1 MENEANKPQS
11 IFAQWRMLPWPE
23 KLTINALCAA
33 GVVLL
38 LFGGIATALCL
49 LVVAAMGWTRAF
61 SENAAKGKPT
71 LGSKGRIAIGGV
83 MAVLAIITLPKG
95 AETAPREDK
104 APASTPAAPRPVSPE
119 QAKAME
125 RRNAV
130 KIAELIAG
138 AKTLDA
144 RDYEGRLN
152 FWQEITALAPANA
165 EYARN
170 KQELVQQIAELQP
183 AVEHPEQ
190 GAQLVK
196 FVGRKEGFGNVLVID
211 VTIRNDSLS
220 NLKDFQIVCESMG
233 PSGTVTDQNTRVLY
247 GVVEARKT
255 RTFRKLNM
263 GLVNQQSVN
272 ADCRVDQA
280 SIA

>member
-1 MENEANKPQS
+1 MTAPTHFKSPRRPERLALVAL
-11 IFAQWRMLPWPE
+11 FA
-23 KLTINALCAA
+23 ALLSLVVFG
-33 GVVLL
+33 GVVS
-38 LFGGIATALCL
+38 FLCL
-49 LVVAAMGWTRAF
+49 LVAAVMGWSRPF
-61 SENAAKGKPT
+61 IENAAKGKPT
-71 LGSKGRIAIGGV
+71 MGSKGRIFVGGV
-83 MAVLAIITLPKG
+83 MTALAFIMLPKG
-95 AETAPREDK
+95 AETAPREEK
-104 APASTPAAPRPVSPE
+104 APALTPAAPRPVSPKE
-119 QAKAME
+119 AEAME

-138 AKTLDA
+138 AKTLDE

-152 FWQEITALAPANA
+152 FWQEITALAPGNA
-165 EYARN
+165 EYAR
-170 KQELVQQIAELQP
+170 KKHELLQQIAALQP
-183 AVEHPEQ
+183 AIEHPEQ

-233 PSGTVTDQNTRVLY
+233 PSGTVTDQNTRILY

-263 GLVNQQSVN
+263 GFVNQQSVN

-280 SIA
+280 TIA

>member
-1 MENEANKPQS
+1 VTAPTHFKSPRRPERLALVAL
-11 IFAQWRMLPWPE
+11 FA
-23 KLTINALCAA
+23 ALLSLVVFG
-33 GVVLL
+33 GVVS
-38 LFGGIATALCL
+38 FLCL
-49 LVVAAMGWTRAF
+49 LVAAVMGWSRPF
-61 SENAAKGKPT
+61 IENAAKGKPT
-71 LGSKGRIAIGGV
+71 MGSKGRIFVGGV
-83 MAVLAIITLPKG
+83 MTALAFIMLPKG
-95 AETAPREDK
+95 AETAPREEK
-104 APASTPAAPRPVSPE
+104 APALTPAAPRPVSPKE
-119 QAKAME
+119 AEAME

-138 AKTLDA
+138 AKTLDE

-152 FWQEITALAPANA
+152 FWQEITALAPGNA
-165 EYARN
+165 EYAR
-170 KQELVQQIAELQP
+170 KKHELLQQIAALQP
-183 AVEHPEQ
+183 AIEHPEQ

-233 PSGTVTDQNTRVLY
+233 PSGTVTDQNTRILY

-263 GLVNQQSVN
+263 GFVNQQSVN

-280 SIA
+280 TIA

>member
-1 MENEANKPQS
+1 MTLITRFKS
-11 IFAQWRMLPWPE
+11 LPWSE
-23 KLTINALCAA
+23 RMAVIALFAA
-33 GVVLL
+33 VLSLVIFGGVVS
-38 LFGGIATALCL
+38 FLCL
-49 LVVAAMGWTRAF
+49 LVAAAMGWTRPF
-61 SENAAKGKPT
+61 IENAAKGKPT
-71 LGSKGRIAIGGV
+71 MGGRGRIIVGGV
-83 MAVLAIITLPKG
+83 MTALAFIMLPKG
-95 AETAPREDK
+95 AETAPPEDK
-104 APASTPAAPRPVSPE
+104 APVSTPTAPRSVSPKE
-119 QAKAME
+119 AEAME

-138 AKTLDA
+138 AKTLDE

-170 KQELVQQIAELQP
+170 KQALVQQIAELKT
-183 AVEHPEQ
+183 AVENPEQ

-196 FVGRKEGFGNVLVID
+196 FVGHKEGFGNVLVID

-263 GLVNQQSVN
+263 GFVNQQSVN

-280 SIA
+280 SIG

>member
-1 MENEANKPQS
+1 MISTRFKSLQ
-11 IFAQWRMLPWPE
+11 WPE
-23 KLTINALCAA
+23 RLALIALFAA
-33 GVVLL
+33 VLSLVVFGGVVS
-38 LFGGIATALCL
+38 FLCL
-49 LVVAAMGWTRAF
+49 LVAAAMGWTRPF
-61 SENAAKGKPT
+61 IENAAKGKPT
-71 LGSKGRIAIGGV
+71 MGRRGRILVGAL
-83 MAVLAIITLPKG
+83 MTALAFIMLPKS
-95 AETAPREDK
+95 AETAPDEVK
-104 APASTPAAPRPVSPE
+104 APASTPAAPRPVSPKE
-119 QAKAME
+119 AEAME

-138 AKTLDA
+138 AKTLDE

-165 EYARN
+165 EYARK

-183 AVEHPEQ
+183 AVENPEQ
-190 GAQLVK
+190 GARLVK

-211 VTIRNDSLS
+211 VTIQNDSLS
-220 NLKDFQIVCESMG
+220 NLKDFQIVCESRG

-263 GLVNQQSVN
+263 GFVNQQSVN

-280 SIA
+280 SIG

>member
-1 MENEANKPQS
+1 MTAPTHFKS
-11 IFAQWRMLPWPE
+11 LRWPE
-23 KLTINALCAA
+23 RLALVALLAA
-33 GVVLL
+33 LLSLVAFGGVVS
-38 LFGGIATALCL
+38 FLCL
-49 LVVAAMGWTRAF
+49 LVAAVMCWSRPF
-61 SENAAKGKPT
+61 IENAAKGKPT
-71 LGSKGRIAIGGV
+71 MGSKGRIFVGGL
-83 MAVLAIITLPKG
+83 MTALAFIMLPKG
-95 AETAPREDK
+95 AETAPNDEK
-104 APASTPAAPRPVSPE
+104 APASTPAAPRPASPKE
-119 QAKAME
+119 ARAME

-138 AKTLDA
+138 AKTLDE

-152 FWQEITALAPANA
+152 FWQEITALAPGNA

-263 GLVNQQSVN
+263 GFVNQQSVN
-272 ADCRVDQA
+272 ADCRVDKA

>member
-1 MENEANKPQS
+1 MTAPTHFKSP
-11 IFAQWRMLPWPE
+11 RWPE
-23 KLTINALCAA
+23 RLALVALFAA
-33 GVVLL
+33 LLSLVVFGGVVS
-38 LFGGIATALCL
+38 FLCL
-49 LVVAAMGWTRAF
+49 LVAAVMGWSRPF
-61 SENAAKGKPT
+61 IENAAKGKPT
-71 LGSKGRIAIGGV
+71 MGSKGRIFVGGV
-83 MAVLAIITLPKG
+83 MTALAFIMLPKG
-95 AETAPREDK
+95 AETAPREEK
-104 APASTPAAPRPVSPE
+104 APALTPAAQRPVSLKE
-119 QAKAME
+119 AEAME

-138 AKTLDA
+138 AKTLDE

-152 FWQEITALAPANA
+152 FWQEITALAPGNA
-165 EYARN
+165 EYARK

-233 PSGTVTDQNTRVLY
+233 PSGTVTDQNARILY

-263 GLVNQQSVN
+263 GLVNQQSVS
-272 ADCRVDQA
+272 ADCRVDEA